1 MNKGELWLIDLPPK
15 KGSEQKGTR
24 PCIILANTGTNLI
37 TVIPLTSNLQALR
50 FPYVLEIKSSEKN
63 KLDNDSI
70 ALMFQIQSVD
80 KRRIVKQIGT
90 LEKSDIFEVDKS
102 LRHML
107 KL

>member
-1 MNKGELWLIDLPPK
+1 
-15 KGSEQKGTR
+15 
-24 PCIILANTGTNLI
+24 
-37 TVIPLTSNLQALR
+37 
-50 FPYVLEIKSSEKN
+50 
-63 KLDNDSI
+63 
-70 ALMFQIQSVD
+70 MFQIQSVD